1 MFIDEVFSGGVAL
14 VEIDGADDG
23 FEAVG
28 DNDGVGA
35 VDAVLLAA
43 RKADEWLVAKFVT
56 GVRNRFGAHEGRAPG
71 GHDAFGLFVVAI
83 KKVACD
89 ELEDGVAEVFE
100 ALVVL
105 EMGFFVL
112 VNVAAVSEGNNEEV
126 DIVKFKA
133 EFLFGEILI
142 GFSVQFSILLNGFS
156 FLLLT

>member
-1 MFIDEVFSGGVAL
+1 M
-14 VEIDGADDG
+14 VEIDSADDG
-23 FEAVG
+23 LEAVG

-56 GVRNRFGAHEGRAPG
+56 SVRNRFGAHESRAPG
-71 GHDAFGLFVVAI
+71 GHDAFGFFVVAI

-89 ELEDGVAEVFE
+89 ELEDGVAEVFK
-100 ALVVL
+100 ALVVF

-112 VNVAAVSEGNNEEV
+112 VNVAAVSESNNKKV
-126 DIVKFKA
+126 DVVKFKA
-133 EFLFGEILI
+133 EFLFGEVLI